1 MMKVNR
7 SLSRSE
13 RLIKSKER
21 VSKFAEVY
29 TPEWL
34 VKKMCDMCKAENE
47 DAFTVLTKTWLEP
60 ACGNGNFLVEI
71 FRRKLLICETP
82 LDGVVALSTI
92 YGVDILPDNVNEARE
107 RLKAMHVERFG
118 KTAKDID
125 DILERNIICGNFLTK
140 QTSDGKPI
148 WFLDDRNGGGNV

>member
-1 MMKVNR
+1 MENTR
-7 SLSRSE
+7 IAPNE
-13 RLIKSKER
+13 GLIKSRER

-29 TPEWL
+29 TPRWL
-34 VKKMCDMCKAENE
+34 VEKMCDLCETENE

-82 LDGVVALSTI
+82 LDGAVALSTI

-107 RLKAMHVERFG
+107 RLKTVYAERFG
-118 KTAKDID
+118 EVTKGID
-125 DILERNIICGNFLTK
+125 DILGRNIICGNFLPK

-148 WFLDDRNGGGNV
+148 WFLDNGNGGENG

>member
-1 MMKVNR
+1 MSQSK
-7 SLSRSE
+7 E
-13 RLIKSKER
+13 RLIKSKDR

-34 VKKMCDMCKAENE
+34 VKKMCDMCEAENE

-71 FRRKLLICETP
+71 FRRKLLICETS
-82 LDGVVALSTI
+82 LDGAVALSTI

-107 RLKAMHVERFG
+107 RLKAMYAERFG
-118 KTAKDID
+118 EVTKGID
-125 DILERNIICGNFLTK
+125 DILGRNIICGNFLTK

-148 WFLDDRNGGGNV
+148 WFLDDGNGSGNV

>member
-1 MMKVNR
+1 MKVNR

-34 VKKMCDMCKAENE
+34 VKKMCDMCEAENE

-82 LDGVVALSTI
+82 LDGAVALSTI

-107 RLKAMHVERFG
+107 RLKTMYVERFG
-118 KTAKDID
+118 ETTNGID
-125 DILERNIICGNFLTK
+125 NILERNIICGDFLTK
-140 QTSDGKPI
+140 QTSDGTPI
-148 WFLDDRNGGGNV
+148 WFLDDGNGGENG